1 MLSKFTFTASLLLA
15 MTAHS
20 LQAKIWTVAPRPG
33 ANFTTLAGAV
43 ASSSVLAGDTILVS
57 GAPASYAGFTISKKL
72 TIIGPGYFLNENTG
86 LQADTN
92 TAKISSDVT
101 INSNGTTIMGMYFL
115 SSLYVNAD
123 NVTITRCRMRTTVA
137 SSYPVYIYAK
147 DSIIIRQCFITQA
160 ANYYYNCVSAQSG
173 ATQIFIQNN
182 FIEYLGGNA
191 SYGSFDINGTMSGDI
206 SNNVI
211 YGNIFNVSGGFTFNN
226 NILRAGTFQTTG
238 VTPYNN
244 IGDNNQFGTTNGNQS
259 ISGMS
264 GVFVGTGSN
273 DAKWQIATSGPADNT
288 GFGGVDCGMFENSLG
303 YQYVLSGIPA
313 VPSIY
318 LFNTNVNGGNLDVN
332 VNVKSNN

>member
-1 MLSKFTFTASLLLA
+1 MKT
-15 MTAHS
+15 MTMFALMMMIS
-20 LQAKIWTVAPRPG
+20 LQTVSAKIWTVSPRPG
-33 ANFTTLAGAV
+33 ANFTTLSGAV
-43 ASSSVLAGDTILVS
+43 GSGSVLAGDTILVS
-57 GAPASYAGFTISKKL
+57 GAPASYAGFTINKKL

-101 INSNGTTIMGMYFL
+101 INSQGTTIMGMYFL
-115 SSLYVNAD
+115 SSLYINAD

-137 SSYPVYIYAK
+137 STYPVYIYAK
-147 DSIIIRQCFITQA
+147 DSIIIRQCFITQN
-160 ANYYYNCVSAQSG
+160 ANYYYNCVSVQSG

-182 FIEYLGGNA
+182 FIEYLGGNG
-191 SYGSFDINGTMSGDI
+191 SYGSLDINGTMSGDI

-211 YGNIFNVSGGFTFNN
+211 YGNVFNASGGFTFNN

-238 VTPYNN
+238 VIPYNN
-244 IGDNNQFGTTNGNQS
+244 IAVTGVTGILAVDGNQIGVSESAIFVSSGTT
-259 ISGMS
+259 
-264 GVFVGTGSN
+264 
-273 DAKWQIATSGPADNT
+273 DAKWQIAAAGPADNT
-288 GFGGVDCGMFENSLG
+288 GFGGVDCGMFESSLG
-303 YQYVLSGIPA
+303 YAYVLSGIPA